1 MSRRSLQNLRE
12 ERYAIAEQI
21 KALTNKQP
29 YTKRDAN
36 ECDELF
42 AKIEPID
49 SQIRAIE
56 RSTSLSDDLEQRAG
70 DLSVYNGR
78 STDENAHQIN
88 AARKAFSNALRFG
101 MERLSPE
108 DRAVVSADAPGNRG
122 RVMNVAEELPATGG
136 YLVPTIVM
144 PTVLQKL
151 KYFGGMRDVATILPT
166 SGGGPLNWPTT
177 DDTASAGELVAE
189 NVAATNGDMT
199 FGVATLNAW
208 KFSSKIIPV
217 SFEVLQ
223 DSAVDVES
231 LVMTAMA
238 TRIAR
243 GQNTYFTIGTGVNQP
258 QGALTAASLG
268 YSMPVGNAASVTY
281 DGLVSLYHAVD
292 PAYRVSPNCAFMMND
307 QTFKQVKLLKD
318 GNGRPL
324 WLPSTSGA
332 LGGDQGFDTLLGKRL
347 VINQDM
353 PSMAANAK
361 PILFGDFSKYIIR
374 DVMSMIILRF
384 TDSAYT
390 SKGQIGFLG
399 WARSDGRLVDAS
411 NASIQYLANSAT

>member
-1 MSRRSLQNLRE
+1 MSRRSLQDLRE

-49 SQIRAIE
+49 NQIHNIE
-56 RSTSLSDDLEQRAG
+56 RVTTLSDNLEQRAG

-108 DRAVVSADAPGNRG
+108 DRALVSADAPGNCG
-122 RVMNVAEELPATGG
+122 RVMNIAEGTLTAGG
-136 YLVPTIVM
+136 YIVPTIVM

-177 DDTASAGELVAE
+177 DDTASSGELVAE
-189 NVAATNGDMT
+189 NMPASNGDMA

-208 KFSSKIIPV
+208 KF
-217 SFEVLQ
+217 
-223 DSAVDVES
+223 
-231 LVMTAMA
+231 
-238 TRIAR
+238 
-243 GQNTYFTIGTGVNQP
+243 
-258 QGALTAASLG
+258 
-268 YSMPVGNAASVTY
+268 
-281 DGLVSLYHAVD
+281 
-292 PAYRVSPNCAFMMND
+292 
-307 QTFKQVKLLKD
+307 
-318 GNGRPL
+318 
-324 WLPSTSGA
+324 
-332 LGGDQGFDTLLGKRL
+332 
-347 VINQDM
+347 
-353 PSMAANAK
+353 
-361 PILFGDFSKYIIR
+361 
-374 DVMSMIILRF
+374 
-384 TDSAYT
+384 
-390 SKGQIGFLG
+390 
-399 WARSDGRLVDAS
+399 
-411 NASIQYLANSAT
+411 

>member
-1 MSRRSLQNLRE
+1 MSRRSLQDLRE

-49 SQIRAIE
+49 NQIHNIE
-56 RSTSLSDDLEQRAG
+56 RVTTLSDNLEQRAG

-108 DRAVVSADAPGNRG
+108 DRALVSADAPGNCG
-122 RVMNVAEELPATGG
+122 RVMNIAEGTLTAGG
-136 YLVPTIVM
+136 YIVPTIVM

-177 DDTASAGELVAE
+177 DDTASSGELVAE
-189 NVAATNGDMT
+189 NMPASNGDMA

-223 DSAVDVES
+223 DAAVDVES

-238 TRIAR
+238 TRLAR
-243 GQNTYFTIGTGVNQP
+243 GMNTYFTIGTGVNQP

-268 YSMPVGNAASVTY
+268 YTMPTGNATSVTY
-281 DGLVSLYHAVD
+281 DGLVNLFHALD
-292 PAYRVSPNCAFMMND
+292 PAYRVSQNCAFQMND

-399 WARSDGRLVDAS
+399 FARSDGRLVDAS